1 MRPLFIILV
10 TIMVLAPI
18 HARAVTTIALINE
31 NFSTG
36 TGSVF
41 TGTTTWSHNGLNWV
55 WSNVT
60 GSVSPNGTEVYDSSG
75 STARGMPTTHGG
87 FEIFSQTSGSDPTS
101 GSIWQ
106 VAVTVVLPTDHPA
119 IWNGNTLSFDM
130 GYRSAVSSSSF
141 QLYNVTDARSIVS
154 QSITGS
160 IGSWKN
166 YSFTPI
172 FSDADA
178 GDTLQL
184 IWKDAAAGSIPKASG
199 LEVGAVVFNVIPEPS
214 ALSLL
219 AFGLGGLAM
228 MRRRRS

>member
-10 TIMVLAPI
+10 TITVLAPI

-36 TGSVF
+36 TGVV
-41 TGTTTWSHNGLNWV
+41 TGTTWSHNGLNWV

-60 GSVSPNGTEVYDSSG
+60 GSVAPNGTEVYDSSG

-87 FEIFSQTSGSDPTS
+87 FEVFSQTSGSEPVA

-106 VAVTVVLPTDHPA
+106 VAVSVVLPTNHPT
-119 IWNGNTLSFDM
+119 IWDGNTISFDM
-130 GYRSAVSSSSF
+130 GYRTAISSSSAF
-141 QLYNVTDARSIVS
+141 YLVNITDNRVITSSA
-154 QSITGS
+154 ITGS
-160 IGSWKN
+160 VGSWKN
-166 YSFTPI
+166 YAFNPVFT
-172 FSDADA
+172 SADT
-178 GDTLQL
+178 GDTVQL
-184 IWKDAAAGSIPKASG
+184 IWKDAAAASAPRGSG
-199 LEVGAVVFNVIPEPS
+199 LEVGAVVFNTVPEPS

-219 AFGLGGLAM
+219 AVGLGGLAM